1 MAQPLIRLLLEER
14 SFRAMELTQRQ
25 QKLNSVSTRRDAGF
39 SLIEIFVVA
48 SIIGILTAITIP
60 QLAGQRRL
68 IRSAAVPREIM
79 TQLRF
84 TRQQAMSQ
92 RQSFTFQ
99 YDNVT
104 KVISVIDNNATGNTV
119 LNSASYPNN
128 TGSAVV
134 LTSSL
139 TQSGLSSAEISYGI
153 PTGFPSGALGDG
165 VSRTNLTNGKI
176 NITFQPDGS
185 VVDTNGNPLDQ
196 ALFIYNS
203 KLPSQTTAAVSVL
216 GSSGR
221 TKLWRY
227 DPGTNTYV
235 E

>member
-1 MAQPLIRLLLEER
+1 MAQPLIRLPLEES
-14 SFRAMELTQRQ
+14 SFRAMKLTQRQ
-25 QKLNSVSTRRDAGF
+25 QNLTSVSTRRDAGF

-48 SIIGILTAITIP
+48 SIIGVLTAITIP

-68 IRSAAVPREIM
+68 LRSAAVPREIM

-99 YDNVT
+99 YDNVAKLIT
-104 KVISVIDNNATGNTV
+104 IIDNNAAGATV

-139 TQSGLSSAEISYGI
+139 TQSGLSSTEISYGVPSGF
-153 PTGFPSGALGDG
+153 PTGALADG
-165 VSRTNLTNGKI
+165 VSSTSLTSGKI

-185 VVDTNGNPLDQ
+185 VVDANGNPLDR
-196 ALFIYNS
+196 ALFLYNS
-203 KLPSQTTAAVSVL
+203 KLPSQTTAAISVL